1 MNTSPGKFESEPDYA
16 EHFWTLVVEG
26 EGEVHG
32 AADGY
37 TYTAIE
43 VTPEDRA
50 TFSELDATSDFVVLW
65 ETDSGFVWS
74 RQATVSEWEDFKI
87 ESESFFCERCRGTG
101 EFDETLAGLAKDCPQ
116 CAGTGFSGVDPIE
129 HHEHD
134 VCSICRRRH
143 GPEETH
149 PCE

>member
-87 ESESFFCERCRGTG
+87 ESETFFCERCRG
-101 EFDETLAGLAKDCPQ
+101 
-116 CAGTGFSGVDPIE
+116 SGVDPIE